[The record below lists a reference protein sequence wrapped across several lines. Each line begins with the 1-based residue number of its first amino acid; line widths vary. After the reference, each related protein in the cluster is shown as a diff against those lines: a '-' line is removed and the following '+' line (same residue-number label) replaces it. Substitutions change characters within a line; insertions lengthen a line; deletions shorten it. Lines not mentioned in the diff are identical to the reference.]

1 MTEFQV
7 FKDTNFSFKRKENGR
22 KVSLERKESTDFISL
37 ERKNRFTGLKDGDD
51 AVRILL
57 SNINVGDVF
66 HMEISGPY

>member
-1 MTEFQV
+1 L
-7 FKDTNFSFKRKENGR
+7 KRKENGR
-22 KVSLERKESTDFISL
+22 KVSLGKKESADFLSL

-51 AVRILL
+51 AIRILQ